1 MTRRVELRMIRRM
14 GCGNMNY
21 RCGSNL
27 HFREGIIKKALSR
40 RRYHEAIGVLLLL
53 LHVNLIRQ

>member
-40 RRYHEAIGVLLLL
+40 RHYHEGVIMKELS
-53 LHVNLIRQ
+53 